1 VTEQDINDL
10 LKVFDSR
17 YHCYPLN
24 VVDAIRFLVKQ
35 RDEARRTAC
44 LYEAKYMN
52 FSLGFYPRDDA
63 EAKGRSI
70 AVRMRWNC
78 FDAPHTNTPDV
89 PVQDGGSA

>member
-35 RDEARRTAC
+35 RDEARREVCELRADLRSTRTSP
-44 LYEAKYMN
+44 EEI
-52 FSLGFYPRDDA
+52 A
-63 EAKGRSI
+63 EDRG
-70 AVRMRWNC
+70 WNC
-78 FDAPHTNTPDV
+78 FDEKQEADDNNKQWRETN
-89 PVQDGGSA
+89 GKY